1 MTKDQINRLIH
12 SYVEPERC
20 WHKHDPKN
28 VDECL
33 LCKNAFQGTN
43 GEPYDCEQDN
53 PDYSSRAHF
62 PDLTGKLFGDER
74 MWLAFTDFLDDK
86 WEMEVEISAF
96 QFIPWLFSDFSRFY
110 SLFAEFLCLDE
121 TREEFGIIKCEDNM
135 VAYPHCVRPS
145 CNCNGTGKVLTPWAL
160 YVKEIKEGKGDT
172 TTTEIID
179 DEDE

>member
-33 LCKNAFQGTN
+33 LCKNAFQDTN

-74 MWLAFTDFLDDK
+74 MWFAFTDFLDDK

-96 QFIPWLFSDFSRFY
+96 QFIPWLFSDFSRFC

-121 TREEFGIIKCEDNM
+121 TREEFGIIKCEDNIE
-135 VAYPHCVRPS
+135 V
-145 CNCNGTGKVLTPWAL
+145 TPWH
-160 YVKEIKEGKGDT
+160 
-172 TTTEIID
+172 
-179 DEDE
+179 